1 MASDASPD
9 ASPDAAPD
17 AAPDAT
23 PDRRTSRPPPT
34 RLLVV
39 RHGQSEWNATGRW
52 QGHADIALDRT
63 GELQA
68 AEAAEVLGIFD
79 AVWASDLARAHRTAQ
94 IIAMMTGVGPV
105 RTDPRLRETD
115 VGPWE
120 GLTRHE
126 VEREWPGFLAER
138 RRPEGFEAYEDAAA
152 RLIEALLEIA
162 ADHPGGEVLVVSH
175 GGVIR
180 AARRALGADAPHLP
194 NLSGS
199 WFETRAGRLV
209 AGESVRLLVEEQDVS
224 EVL

>member
-9 ASPDAAPD
+9 ATPDAA
-17 AAPDAT
+17 

-39 RHGQSEWNATGRW
+39 RHGQSEWNAAGRW

>member
-9 ASPDAAPD
+9 AT
-17 AAPDAT
+17 PDAT

>member
-1 MASDASPD
+1 
-9 ASPDAAPD
+9 
-17 AAPDAT
+17 
-23 PDRRTSRPPPT
+23 
-34 RLLVV
+34 LLVV
-39 RHGQSEWNATGRW
+39 RHGQSEWNAAGRW

-105 RTDPRLRETD
+105 CTDMRLRETD

-138 RRPEGFEAYEDAAA
+138 RRPDGFEAYEDAAA

-162 ADHPGGEVLVVSH
+162 ADHPGGEVLVISH

>member
-1 MASDASPD
+1 MASD

-17 AAPDAT
+17 AA

-39 RHGQSEWNATGRW
+39 RHGQSEWNAAGRW

>member
-1 MASDASPD
+1 MAPD
-9 ASPDAAPD
+9 ASS
-17 AAPDAT
+17 
-23 PDRRTSRPPPT
+23 DRLPGGSSPT

-39 RHGQSEWNATGRW
+39 RHGQSEWNAAGRW

-79 AVWASDLARAHRTAQ
+79 SVWASDLVRALRTAQ
-94 IIAMMTGVGPV
+94 IIAMITGVGPV

-120 GLTRHE
+120 GLTQHQ
-126 VEREWPGFLAER
+126 VERDWPGFLAER

-180 AARRALGADAPHLP
+180 AARRALGAEAPHLP

-199 WFETRAGRLV
+199 WFEARAGRLV